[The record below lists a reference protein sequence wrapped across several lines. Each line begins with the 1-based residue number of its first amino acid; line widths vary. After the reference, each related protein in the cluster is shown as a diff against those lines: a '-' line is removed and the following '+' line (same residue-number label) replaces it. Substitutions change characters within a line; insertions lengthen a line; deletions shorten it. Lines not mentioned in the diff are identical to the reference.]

1 MRLTRHL
8 SLVGVVGVAVVAV
21 VASIVLAACGGG
33 NDAAP
38 VSSTVASSDAAVPA
52 DEQAAVFTQAFA
64 AATPLDGVP
73 FDASTLAGSDA
84 VVWFWA
90 PWCTICR
97 AEAPEVAE
105 IAERFADR
113 VQVIGVPGRG
123 DLDAMRAFVDD
134 TGTGSIT
141 HFADLDGDVWSAFG
155 VYGQP
160 AFAFIDDSG
169 SVEIFIGGMGGDAL
183 TDRIDQLLAA

>member
-1 MRLTRHL
+1 MRLTRHP
-8 SLVGVVGVAVVAV
+8 SLIRVVGVAA

-33 NDAAP
+33 NADTSP
-38 VSSTVASSDAAVPA
+38 VSTAAAASSDAPVAA
-52 DEQAAVFTQAFA
+52 DEDAAAFTQVFA
-64 AATPLDGVP
+64 AATPLDGVS
-73 FDASTLAGSDA
+73 FDASTVADSDA
-84 VVWFWA
+84 VLWFWA

-105 IAERFADR
+105 IAERYADR

-134 TGTGSIT
+134 TGTSSIT
-141 HFADLDGDVWSAFG
+141 HLADLDGDVWSSFG

-160 AFAFIDDSG
+160 AYAFIDDSG
-169 SVEIFIGGMGGDAL
+169 SIEIFIGGMGGDAL
-183 TDRIDQLLAA
+183 ADRIDELIAA